1 MIVRTVSFSH
11 VFLDCLPLGRT
22 IDTPSVRNVAAKLA
36 ILKGD
41 RRKATA
47 EEHRDNWGHNIWN
60 HAGMKL
66 AGS

>member
-1 MIVRTVSFSH
+1 
-11 VFLDCLPLGRT
+11 L
-22 IDTPSVRNVAAKLA
+22 RNFAAKFA